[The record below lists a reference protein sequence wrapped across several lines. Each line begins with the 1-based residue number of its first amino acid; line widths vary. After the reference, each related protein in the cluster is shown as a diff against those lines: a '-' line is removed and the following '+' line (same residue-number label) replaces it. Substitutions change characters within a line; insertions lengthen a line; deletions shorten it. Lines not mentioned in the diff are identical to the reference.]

1 MRRDFESFRTTSN
14 SLKCALFWVSVA
26 KIRSDPLKK
35 RHILVVR
42 RSTSG
47 FFRSFSWAFADF
59 LAPLTIFHQKMSTF
73 NARFA
78 RSYMSGKCRLLNIIS
93 DFALLLFPKSAQIWR
108 LTWEALLGL
117 VPFKS
122 DIPNG
127 QLRSLR
133 GSLSIRLLSTMT
145 QTSKYHVGGTSDDG
159 VRGHLL

>member
-1 MRRDFESFRTTSN
+1 MRRDFESFRTPSN

-117 VPFKS
+117 VPFKERYS
-122 DIPNG
+122 QRTAPQSSRFSQHQAIVDNDANLKIS
-127 QLRSLR
+127 RR
-133 GSLSIRLLSTMT
+133 R
-145 QTSKYHVGGTSDDG
+145 HVG
-159 VRGHLL
+159 

>member
-14 SLKCALFWVSVA
+14 SLKCALFCVSVA
-26 KIRSDPLKK
+26 NIRSDPLKN

-59 LAPLTIFHQKMSTF
+59 LAPLTVFHQKMSTF

-117 VPFKS
+117 VPFKERYS
-122 DIPNG
+122 QRTAPQSSRFSQHQAIVDDDANLKIS
-127 QLRSLR
+127 RR
-133 GSLSIRLLSTMT
+133 R
-145 QTSKYHVGGTSDDG
+145 HVG
-159 VRGHLL
+159 